1 MRIAASA
8 AAVLHPPSAETPLS
22 GLRSMLEELPSP
34 RLRRGLL
41 REVLQRAHELGPAER
56 LDWLRTLRA
65 LAEEIE
71 AEQSRNALPADL
83 EALIALAAAWA
94 DWPLVRRLALRCGDA
109 RALPD
114 AVESMRV
121 QALLRLG
128 ETDEAIARCRS
139 RMLSHPFDSA
149 VAATHAQ
156 LREWASFVE
165 SVGGTIKGDGLRL
178 EPLGHHHLQDFSLQY
193 ADPAIA
199 ALCCLPAFRD
209 DRQWH
214 RWLDGC
220 WACGDERLYAVI
232 HAEWGFVGSVSLCT
246 YRDLGFFYYWIG
258 RDYRGA
264 RIGPAA
270 VRLLLDDACAHRG
283 LRTCYAKVFA
293 DNLPSRRA
301 LRRLGF
307 APLDVRAVPPD
318 EREIFYR
325 RGEDAGREIDV
336 AELRRLFG
344 GIGSRIR
351 IAVPIAH
358 A

>member
-1 MRIAASA
+1 MLAQR
-8 AAVLHPPSAETPLS
+8 PPP
-22 GLRSMLEELPSP
+22 GLR
-34 RLRRGLL
+34 RDLL
-41 REVLQRAHELGPAER
+41 REVLQRAGEVGPTER
-56 LDWLRTLRA
+56 MEWLRTLRA
-65 LAEEIE
+65 LAAEIE
-71 AEQSRNALPADL
+71 TGDCS
-83 EALIALAAAWA
+83 EAAATDVETLIALAAGWA
-94 DWPLVRRLALRCGDA
+94 DWPLACRLALRVGDA
-109 RALPD
+109 GVLPD
-114 AVESMRV
+114 AIESTLV
-121 QALLRLG
+121 HALLRLG
-128 ETDEAIARCRS
+128 ETDAAIARCRS

-149 VAATHAQ
+149 AAAVHAQ

-165 SVGGTIKGDGLRL
+165 SVGGTIEGDGLRL

-199 ALCCLPAFRD
+199 SLCCLPAFRD
-209 DRQWH
+209 ERQWH

-258 RDYRGA
+258 RDFRGA

-270 VRLLLDDACAHRG
+270 VGLLLDDASARRG

-307 APLDVRAVPPD
+307 APLDVRATPPD

>member
-1 MRIAASA
+1 MRIAGSSA
-8 AAVLHPPSAETPLS
+8 AVAHPHAVERPLS
-22 GLRSMLEELPSP
+22 VLRSLLGQRPP
-34 RLRRGLL
+34 PGQRRDLL
-41 REVLQRAHELGPAER
+41 REVLQRAREVGPAER

-65 LAEEIE
+65 LAAEIE
-71 AEQSRNALPADL
+71 TDDSRKADAADL
-83 EALIALAAAWA
+83 DALIALAAAWA
-94 DWPLVRRLALRCGDA
+94 DWPLACRLILRCADA
-109 RALPD
+109 AALPD
-114 AVESMRV
+114 ALESTLV

-128 ETDEAIARCRS
+128 ETDVAIARCRS
-139 RMLSHPFDSA
+139 RMLSNPFDSA
-149 VAATHAQ
+149 VAAVHAQ
-156 LREWASFVE
+156 LREWVSFVE
-165 SVGGTIKGDGLRL
+165 SVGGAIEGDGLRL

-199 ALCCLPAFRD
+199 SLCCLPAFRD
-209 DRQWH
+209 ERQWH

-258 RDYRGA
+258 RDFRGA

-270 VRLLLDDACAHRG
+270 VGLLLDDASARRG

-307 APLDVRAVPPD
+307 APLDVRATPPD